1 MYGSCTL
8 KINMN
13 ELTVGYLYPY
23 HIQKDFFFLLCRS
36 CLTCNLLEFGEPMVW
51 LLAEEHD

>member
-23 HIQKDFFFLLCRS
+23 HIQKDFFLLCRS